1 VSVRED
7 TDAGLL
13 NAHAEDELA
22 TSEPDRGGTDME
34 TKKVAR
40 LVQPIGS
47 STANH
52 APIPRA
58 SGKARSVRMARA
70 TWLGRAVVAVASS
83 VAVIAISIAPMAAAS
98 SLRRDGWT
106 VTNNA
111 VNAELGRLHETDGI
125 AVGTMLGM
133 ENFLRDFPATA

>member
-1 VSVRED
+1 
-7 TDAGLL
+7 
-13 NAHAEDELA
+13 
-22 TSEPDRGGTDME
+22 ME

>member
-1 VSVRED
+1 
-7 TDAGLL
+7 
-13 NAHAEDELA
+13 
-22 TSEPDRGGTDME
+22 ME
-34 TKKVAR
+34 TKKAAR
-40 LVQPIGS
+40 LVQPIVS

-52 APIPRA
+52 SPMPRA

-83 VAVIAISIAPMAAAS
+83 VAVIATSIAPMAAAS

-106 VTNNA
+106 VTDNGINA
-111 VNAELGRLHETDGI
+111 QLARLHETAGI

-133 ENFLRDFPATA
+133 ENFLREFPATA